1 MKIRKIVFWTSLIF
15 SILLF
20 AQGIYTL
27 KSFEPEGMRFYSEE
41 MQYNAENTP
50 ITKVEYIPK
59 ATTINRS
66 FNMLVLG
73 LDDEELRS
81 DVIALINFNPA
92 KKKINILSI
101 ARDTRVKTNGKYG
114 KINALISKGGEELV
128 ISEVEKITG
137 LKIDYYVTLNFKGFR
152 EIVDVM
158 GGVEIDVPIDMKYDD
173 PVQNLHIHLN
183 KGKQILDGEKAE
195 QFVRYRKGNRK
206 GEGYEDGDLGR
217 IEAQQLFFKEFI
229 KQKFKA
235 KYILKAGSIFSILNE
250 NMKTN
255 IKISD
260 IDFFVRQ
267 FNNMKIDEIN
277 TFTLP
282 GKSIYKNG
290 IWYYIY
296 NEKKTNEII
305 ENNFN

>member
-1 MKIRKIVFWTSLIF
+1 MKVRKIVFWTSLIF

-27 KSFEPEGMRFYSEE
+27 KSFNSEDI
-41 MQYNAENTP
+41 QYFSENTP
-50 ITKVEYIPK
+50 IIKTEYQSKDSAIHD
-59 ATTINRS
+59 S
-66 FNMLVLG
+66 VNMLVLG

-81 DVIALINFNPA
+81 DVIALINFNPE
-92 KKKINILSI
+92 KKNINILSI
-101 ARDTRVKTNGKYG
+101 ARDTRVKTKGKYG

-137 LKIDYYVTLNFKGFR
+137 LKVDYYVTLNFKGFR

-158 GGVEIDVPIDMKYDD
+158 GGVEIDVPMDMKYDD
-173 PVQNLHIHLN
+173 PVQNLHIHLK

-217 IEAQQLFFKEFI
+217 IEAQQIFFKEFI
-229 KQKFKA
+229 RQKFKA

-255 IKISD
+255 VKISD

-267 FNNMKIDEIN
+267 FKNIKINEIN

-282 GKSIYKNG
+282 GESVYKNG
-290 IWYYIY
+290 VWYYIY
-296 NEKKTNEII
+296 NEKKTNELIK
-305 ENNFN
+305 NNFR